1 MMPFLRNMSVVA
13 GSMTITAMAIAL
25 FLFASILIT
34 ITGLLPV
41 VGLAALLIR

>member
-1 MMPFLRNMSVVA
+1 MPFLRNMLSVA
-13 GSMTITAMAIAL
+13 GGMTITAMAIVL
-25 FLFASILIT
+25 LLFASILIT